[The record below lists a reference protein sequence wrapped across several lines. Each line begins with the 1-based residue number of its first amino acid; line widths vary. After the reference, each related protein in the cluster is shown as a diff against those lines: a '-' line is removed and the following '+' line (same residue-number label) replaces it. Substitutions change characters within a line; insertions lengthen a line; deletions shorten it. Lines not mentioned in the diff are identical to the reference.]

1 MTLLRT
7 YQLSVFTSCIMFVAY
22 WFSPWLYGY
31 LDTETQSI
39 LAWGG
44 YKAALN
50 LPEWFWNAYLLITI
64 VSYIGMFLLRKI
76 FRTLF
81 LVVMIFSFPITFIG
95 GIYVMTGIEVILID
109 LSTLLTGFIIAL
121 AYYSNLKKHFY

>member
-1 MTLLRT
+1 
-7 YQLSVFTSCIMFVAY
+7 MFVAY